1 MKKNFFFLKKSKGE
15 VLIDLKN
22 YNLKFKIPKTV
33 LINVEDW
40 KKNKQEIY
48 KGIKNILCSNIVIR
62 SSSRN
67 EDNQEKSNAGKYLS
81 FLNVNL
87 NKKKYFYNCVNRIIN
102 SYSDSYSSKDQILIQ
117 EMVIDINS
125 SGVAFTRD
133 IENGSNYYVINYDD
147 VTGKTNT
154 VTSGQGNYSNRILYI
169 YKKFNNQIKSKRFK
183 KLIDCIKDLEK
194 KIGLDTLDIEF
205 AINNKLE
212 IYLLQVR
219 PISTENKWD
228 KKRDK
233 EINSSIFRSEKKI
246 NSIFKKKNKI
256 YNSNT
261 ILGNMPDWNPVEII
275 GKHPS
280 QLSVSLYRF
289 LITDNIWAKARALM
303 GYKNITGNKLMYLI
317 CGQPYID
324 TRLSLYSFLPKSIK
338 SSISKKIV
346 NHGINLLKKF
356 PFLHD
361 KIEFEI
367 SIPSFNFSSNRKVE
381 NLFHKVLQKKE
392 KNFFLNEIKK
402 LTKKVIEN
410 KGKYSIEYCIGEVE
424 KLNYQFEKDNKININ
439 NLDYLIKKCRD
450 VGTLNFSILARH
462 GFIAKSF
469 LNSLIQKKVLKKN
482 EVDSF
487 EQNLNTI
494 TTQMLNDATQVK
506 SKGINKKKFMKKYGH
521 LRPGTYD
528 ISSKRYDQMK
538 NFKFNARRKKTRPFK
553 LSKIEK
559 SKINKLLK
567 KNGFKL
573 NSDKFLNYIK
583 SSLILRE
590 YSKFVFTKYLSLI
603 LEIIAKFGQKKNISR
618 QDISNIDVNNFL
630 NKKFLKFNKS
640 DLNKLIKRNK
650 NRQNLNKQIKLPS
663 LIIDKS
669 NLRVVPF
676 QVNLP
681 NFVTRK
687 KIEGEYIYLDKLK
700 NIKNLH
706 NKIIVIENADPGYD
720 WIFAYNILGLVTKFG
735 GINSHMAIRCSELSI
750 PAVIGC
756 GEQIFSDIISD
767 QKKEIFIDCSASL
780 IYSN

>member
-228 KKRDK
+228 KKKDK

-573 NSDKFLNYIK
+573 NSDKFLDYIK

-687 KIEGEYIYLDKLK
+687 KIEGDYIYLDKLK

>member
-228 KKRDK
+228 KKKDK

-687 KIEGEYIYLDKLK
+687 KIEGDYIYLDKLK

>member
-228 KKRDK
+228 KKKDK

-275 GKHPS
+275 GKYPS
-280 QLSVSLYRF
+280 QLSVSLYRY

-687 KIEGEYIYLDKLK
+687 KIEGDYIYLDKLK

>member
-1 MKKNFFFLKKSKGE
+1 MKKNFFFFKKSKGE

-169 YKKFNNQIKSKRFK
+169 YKKFNNQIKSQRFK
-183 KLIDCIKDLEK
+183 TLIDCIKDLEK

-275 GKHPS
+275 GKYPS
-280 QLSVSLYRF
+280 QLSVSLYRY

-367 SIPSFNFSSNRKVE
+367 SIPSFNFSSNQKVE
-381 NLFHKVLQKKE
+381 NLFHKVLKKKE

-528 ISSKRYDQMK
+528 IGSKRYDQMK
-538 NFKFNARRKKTRPFK
+538 NFKFNARRKKIRPFK

-559 SKINKLLK
+559 LKINKLLK

-573 NSDKFLNYIK
+573 DGDKFLDYIK
-583 SSLILRE
+583 RSLILRE

-603 LEIIAKFGQKKNISR
+603 LEIIAKFGQKKIY
-618 QDISNIDVNNFL
+618 QDKIFL
-630 NKKFLKFNKS
+630 
-640 DLNKLIKRNK
+640 I
-650 NRQNLNKQIKLPS
+650 
-663 LIIDKS
+663 
-669 NLRVVPF
+669 
-676 QVNLP
+676 
-681 NFVTRK
+681 
-687 KIEGEYIYLDKLK
+687 
-700 NIKNLH
+700 
-706 NKIIVIENADPGYD
+706 
-720 WIFAYNILGLVTKFG
+720 
-735 GINSHMAIRCSELSI
+735 
-750 PAVIGC
+750 
-756 GEQIFSDIISD
+756 
-767 QKKEIFIDCSASL
+767 
-780 IYSN
+780 

>member
-228 KKRDK
+228 KKKDK

-469 LNSLIQKKVLKKN
+469 LNSLIQKKVLQKN
-482 EVDSF
+482 KVDSF

-573 NSDKFLNYIK
+573 NSDKFLDYIK

-687 KIEGEYIYLDKLK
+687 KIEGDYIYLDKLK